1 MVKFQNFWTEQKETC
16 IGPICCLFVL
26 FVNLILNNNIFEKA
40 VVVYC
45 GKIVLWRYRIRQSNL
60 SPQLIHAM
68 WKWFIIF
75 SLLFT
80 LLKNFFFGIVIES
93 IQIETLLLFT
103 IRKLFIHSIIFTTT
117 DISCIHFNLMKTHS
131 FELHLMNNNY
141 RLIIS

>member
-1 MVKFQNFWTEQKETC
+1 MVIFRNFWIEQKETC
-16 IGPICCLFVL
+16 IGPIRCLFVL
-26 FVNLILNNNIFEKA
+26 FVNLILNNNKFEKA

-80 LLKNFFFGIVIES
+80 LLKFFFWNCH
-93 IQIETLLLFT
+93 Q
-103 IRKLFIHSIIFTTT
+103 IHSNRNSFTVYDSEIIHSLDRFNHHR
-117 DISCIHFNLMKTHS
+117 HFMYPFQFNKTNS
-131 FELHLMNNNY
+131 LELHLINNNY
-141 RLIIS
+141 RLFIS